1 MRPGR
6 NRYESWTEEQ
16 LQERFGNIEEKMEAL
31 SLDSLIQQYQQR
43 VEQENA
49 PGSFFVDAKEV
60 DELKEEIANESLN
73 ESSNEL
79 PSELSIESSIES
91 SSELSIE
98 SSSESSSE
106 SSIESSI
113 ESSSESSSEPSF
125 ESTASLSEDADY
137 ETKDYYMTKED
148 FERLRN
154 DDGKIPVDGQR
165 LHIEDVAEV
174 STSELQDEE
183 VPFIQLDSSHPNSK
197 HRSNRR
203 DRRRKL
209 RANNESRSRKH

>member
-73 ESSNEL
+73 ESSNES
-79 PSELSIESSIES
+79 PIESPNEPP
-91 SSELSIE
+91 
-98 SSSESSSE
+98 
-106 SSIESSI
+106 
-113 ESSSESSSEPSF
+113 SESSSEPSF

-154 DDGKIPVDGQR
+154 DDGTITIDGQR
-165 LHIEDVAEV
+165 LHIEDFAEV
-174 STSELQDEE
+174 SASELQDEE
-183 VPFIQLDSSHPNSK
+183 VPFIQLDSTHPNSK
-197 HRSNRR
+197 HRSSRR

-209 RANNESRSRKH
+209 RANNESKSRKH

>member
-1 MRPGR
+1 M
-6 NRYESWTEEQ
+6 
-16 LQERFGNIEEKMEAL
+16 QERFGNIEEKMEAL

-60 DELKEEIANESLN
+60 DELKEEIANESIN
-73 ESSNEL
+73 
-79 PSELSIESSIES
+79 
-91 SSELSIE
+91 
-98 SSSESSSE
+98 
-106 SSIESSI
+106 ESSI
-113 ESSSESSSEPSF
+113 ESSSESSNEPSNEPSIEPSSESPIESPIESPSESPS
-125 ESTASLSEDADY
+125 ESTSSLSEDADY

-154 DDGKIPVDGQR
+154 DDGTITIDGQR
-165 LHIEDVAEV
+165 LHIEDFAEV
-174 STSELQDEE
+174 SASELQDEE

>member
-1 MRPGR
+1 M
-6 NRYESWTEEQ
+6 
-16 LQERFGNIEEKMEAL
+16 QERFGNIEEKMEAL

-91 SSELSIE
+91 PIE
-98 SSSESSSE
+98 SPNEPP
-106 SSIESSI
+106 
-113 ESSSESSSEPSF
+113 SESSSEPSF

-154 DDGKIPVDGQR
+154 DDGTITIDGQR
-165 LHIEDVAEV
+165 LHIEDFAEV

>member
-1 MRPGR
+1 
-6 NRYESWTEEQ
+6 
-16 LQERFGNIEEKMEAL
+16 MEAL

-73 ESSNEL
+73 ESSNES
-79 PSELSIESSIES
+79 PIESPNEPP
-91 SSELSIE
+91 
-98 SSSESSSE
+98 
-106 SSIESSI
+106 
-113 ESSSESSSEPSF
+113 SESSSEPSF

-154 DDGKIPVDGQR
+154 DDGTITIDGQR
-165 LHIEDVAEV
+165 LHIEDFAEV

>member
-73 ESSNEL
+73 ESSNES
-79 PSELSIESSIES
+79 PIESPNEPP
-91 SSELSIE
+91 
-98 SSSESSSE
+98 
-106 SSIESSI
+106 
-113 ESSSESSSEPSF
+113 SESSSEPSF
-125 ESTASLSEDADY
+125 ESTASLSDDADY

-154 DDGKIPVDGQR
+154 DDGTITIDGQR
-165 LHIEDVAEV
+165 LHIEDFAEV

>member
-1 MRPGR
+1 M
-6 NRYESWTEEQ
+6 
-16 LQERFGNIEEKMEAL
+16 QERFGNIEEKMEAL

-60 DELKEEIANESLN
+60 DELKEEIANVSFN
-73 ESSNEL
+73 ESSNES
-79 PSELSIESSIES
+79 PIESPNEPP
-91 SSELSIE
+91 
-98 SSSESSSE
+98 
-106 SSIESSI
+106 
-113 ESSSESSSEPSF
+113 SESSSEPSF

-154 DDGKIPVDGQR
+154 DDGTITIDGQR
-165 LHIEDVAEV
+165 LHIEDFAEV

>member
-1 MRPGR
+1 
-6 NRYESWTEEQ
+6 
-16 LQERFGNIEEKMEAL
+16 MEAF

-60 DELKEEIANESLN
+60 DQLKEEIAKEQANESAN
-73 ESSNEL
+73 ESSNESSNESANNTH
-79 PSELSIESSIES
+79 PSIESSN
-91 SSELSIE
+91 
-98 SSSESSSE
+98 
-106 SSIESSI
+106 
-113 ESSSESSSEPSF
+113 

-154 DDGKIPVDGQR
+154 DDGTITIDGQR
-165 LHIEDVAEV
+165 LHIEDFAEV
-174 STSELQDEE
+174 SDSELQDEE
-183 VPFIQLDSSHPNSK
+183 VPFIQLDSSPSPQK
-197 HRSNRR
+197 HRSSRR

-209 RANNESRSRKH
+209 RANNESKSRKH

>member
-1 MRPGR
+1 M
-6 NRYESWTEEQ
+6 
-16 LQERFGNIEEKMEAL
+16 QERFGNIEEKMEAL

-73 ESSNEL
+73 ESS
-79 PSELSIESSIES
+79 
-91 SSELSIE
+91 IE

-106 SSIESSI
+106 SSNEP
-113 ESSSESSSEPSF
+113 SSESSNESPS
-125 ESTASLSEDADY
+125 ESTSSLSEDANY

-154 DDGKIPVDGQR
+154 DDGTITIDGQR
-165 LHIEDVAEV
+165 LHIEDFAEV

-183 VPFIQLDSSHPNSK
+183 VPFIQLESSSHPNSK

>member
-73 ESSNEL
+73 ESSNE
-79 PSELSIESSIES
+79 PSNEPSIEP
-91 SSELSIE
+91 
-98 SSSESSSE
+98 SSESSSE
-106 SSIESSI
+106 SSIESP
-113 ESSSESSSEPSF
+113 SESPS
-125 ESTASLSEDADY
+125 ESTSSLSEDADY

-154 DDGKIPVDGQR
+154 DDGTITIDGQR
-165 LHIEDVAEV
+165 LHIEDFAEV
-174 STSELQDEE
+174 SASELQDEE
-183 VPFIQLDSSHPNSK
+183 VPFIQLESSSHPNSK

>member
-1 MRPGR
+1 M
-6 NRYESWTEEQ
+6 
-16 LQERFGNIEEKMEAL
+16 QERFGNIEEKMEAL

-73 ESSNEL
+73 EPSNESS
-79 PSELSIESSIES
+79 SESPIESSIES
-91 SSELSIE
+91 PIE
-98 SSSESSSE
+98 SSN
-106 SSIESSI
+106 
-113 ESSSESSSEPSF
+113 

-154 DDGKIPVDGQR
+154 DDGTITIDGQR
-165 LHIEDVAEV
+165 LHIEDFAEV
-174 STSELQDEE
+174 SASELQDEE
-183 VPFIQLDSSHPNSK
+183 VPFIQLESSSHPNSK

>member
-1 MRPGR
+1 
-6 NRYESWTEEQ
+6 
-16 LQERFGNIEEKMEAL
+16 MEAL

-60 DELKEEIANESLN
+60 DELKEEIANESIN
-73 ESSNEL
+73 
-79 PSELSIESSIES
+79 
-91 SSELSIE
+91 
-98 SSSESSSE
+98 
-106 SSIESSI
+106 ESSI
-113 ESSSESSSEPSF
+113 ESSSESSNEPSNEPSIEPSSESPIESPIESPSESPS
-125 ESTASLSEDADY
+125 ESTSSLSEDADY

-154 DDGKIPVDGQR
+154 DDGTITIDGQR
-165 LHIEDVAEV
+165 LHIEDFAEV
-174 STSELQDEE
+174 SASELQDEE

>member
-1 MRPGR
+1 M
-6 NRYESWTEEQ
+6 
-16 LQERFGNIEEKMEAL
+16 QERFGNIEEKMEAL

-73 ESSNEL
+73 EPSNESS
-79 PSELSIESSIES
+79 SESPIESSIES
-91 SSELSIE
+91 PIE
-98 SSSESSSE
+98 SSN
-106 SSIESSI
+106 
-113 ESSSESSSEPSF
+113 

-154 DDGKIPVDGQR
+154 DDGTITIDGQR
-165 LHIEDVAEV
+165 LHIEDFAEV
-174 STSELQDEE
+174 SASELQDEE

-197 HRSNRR
+197 HRSSRR

>member
-60 DELKEEIANESLN
+60 DELKEEIANESIN
-73 ESSNEL
+73 
-79 PSELSIESSIES
+79 ESSIES
-91 SSELSIE
+91 SNESSNEPSNEPSIE
-98 SSSESSSE
+98 PSIEPSSESSSE
-106 SSIESSI
+106 SP
-113 ESSSESSSEPSF
+113 SESPS
-125 ESTASLSEDADY
+125 ESTSSLSEDADY

-154 DDGKIPVDGQR
+154 DDGTITIDGQR
-165 LHIEDVAEV
+165 LHIEDFAEV
-174 STSELQDEE
+174 SASELQDEE
-183 VPFIQLDSSHPNSK
+183 VPFIQLESSSHPNSK

>member
-16 LQERFGNIEEKMEAL
+16 LQERFGNIEEKMEAF

-60 DELKEEIANESLN
+60 DQLKEEIAKEQANESAN
-73 ESSNEL
+73 ESSNESSNESANNTH
-79 PSELSIESSIES
+79 PSIESSN
-91 SSELSIE
+91 
-98 SSSESSSE
+98 
-106 SSIESSI
+106 
-113 ESSSESSSEPSF
+113 

-154 DDGKIPVDGQR
+154 DDGTITIDGQR
-165 LHIEDVAEV
+165 LHIEDFVED
-174 STSELQDEE
+174 SDSELKDEE
-183 VPFIQLDSSHPNSK
+183 VPFIQLDSSPSPQK
-197 HRSNRR
+197 HRSSRR

-209 RANNESRSRKH
+209 RANNESKSRKH

>member
-1 MRPGR
+1 
-6 NRYESWTEEQ
+6 
-16 LQERFGNIEEKMEAL
+16 MEAL

-73 ESSNEL
+73 ESSNES
-79 PSELSIESSIES
+79 PIESPNEPP
-91 SSELSIE
+91 
-98 SSSESSSE
+98 
-106 SSIESSI
+106 
-113 ESSSESSSEPSF
+113 SESSSEPSF

-154 DDGKIPVDGQR
+154 DDGTITIDGQR
-165 LHIEDVAEV
+165 LHIEDFAEV
-174 STSELQDEE
+174 SDSELQDEE
-183 VPFIQLDSSHPNSK
+183 VPFIQLDSSPSPQK
-197 HRSNRR
+197 HRSSRR

-209 RANNESRSRKH
+209 RANNESKSKSRKH

>member
-73 ESSNEL
+73 E
-79 PSELSIESSIES
+79 PSIESPNESSIEP
-91 SSELSIE
+91 
-98 SSSESSSE
+98 SSESSVE
-106 SSIESSI
+106 SPI
-113 ESSSESSSEPSF
+113 

-154 DDGKIPVDGQR
+154 DDGTITIDGQR
-165 LHIEDVAEV
+165 LHIEDFAEV
-174 STSELQDEE
+174 SASELQDEE

-197 HRSNRR
+197 HRSSRR

-209 RANNESRSRKH
+209 RANNESKSRKH

>member
-1 MRPGR
+1 M
-6 NRYESWTEEQ
+6 
-16 LQERFGNIEEKMEAL
+16 QERFGNIEEKMEAL

-60 DELKEEIANESLN
+60 DELKEEIAKESMNESMSESMSESQN
-73 ESSNEL
+73 ESMSESSNE
-79 PSELSIESSIES
+79 SMS
-91 SSELSIE
+91 
-98 SSSESSSE
+98 
-106 SSIESSI
+106 
-113 ESSSESSSEPSF
+113 

-154 DDGKIPVDGQR
+154 DDGTITIDGQR
-165 LHIEDVAEV
+165 LYIEDFADVND
-174 STSELQDEE
+174 SELQDEE

-197 HRSNRR
+197 RRSNRR

-209 RANNESRSRKH
+209 RANNESKSRKH

>member
-16 LQERFGNIEEKMEAL
+16 LQERFGNIEEKMEAF

-60 DELKEEIANESLN
+60 DQLKEEIAKEQANESAN
-73 ESSNEL
+73 ESSNESSNESANNTH
-79 PSELSIESSIES
+79 PSIESSN
-91 SSELSIE
+91 
-98 SSSESSSE
+98 
-106 SSIESSI
+106 
-113 ESSSESSSEPSF
+113 

-154 DDGKIPVDGQR
+154 DDGTITIDGQR
-165 LHIEDVAEV
+165 LHIEDFAEV
-174 STSELQDEE
+174 SDSELQDEE
-183 VPFIQLDSSHPNSK
+183 VPFIQLDSSPSPQK
-197 HRSNRR
+197 HRSSRR

-209 RANNESRSRKH
+209 RANNESKSRKH

>member
-1 MRPGR
+1 
-6 NRYESWTEEQ
+6 
-16 LQERFGNIEEKMEAL
+16 MEAL

-60 DELKEEIANESLN
+60 DELKEEIANESIN
-73 ESSNEL
+73 ESSIEPSSESSNE
-79 PSELSIESSIES
+79 P
-91 SSELSIE
+91 SSESP
-98 SSSESSSE
+98 SESSSE
-106 SSIESSI
+106 SSIESSN
-113 ESSSESSSEPSF
+113 ESPSESPS
-125 ESTASLSEDADY
+125 ESTSSLSEDADY

-154 DDGKIPVDGQR
+154 DDGTITIDGQR
-165 LHIEDVAEV
+165 LHIEDFAEV
-174 STSELQDEE
+174 SASELQDEE
-183 VPFIQLDSSHPNSK
+183 VPFIQLESSSHPNSK

>member
-73 ESSNEL
+73 EPSNESS
-79 PSELSIESSIES
+79 SESPIESSIES
-91 SSELSIE
+91 PIE
-98 SSSESSSE
+98 SSN
-106 SSIESSI
+106 
-113 ESSSESSSEPSF
+113 

-154 DDGKIPVDGQR
+154 DDGTITIDGQR
-165 LHIEDVAEV
+165 LHIEDFAEV
-174 STSELQDEE
+174 SASELQDEE

-197 HRSNRR
+197 HRSSRR

>member
-73 ESSNEL
+73 ESSNES
-79 PSELSIESSIES
+79 PIESPNEPP
-91 SSELSIE
+91 
-98 SSSESSSE
+98 
-106 SSIESSI
+106 
-113 ESSSESSSEPSF
+113 SESSSEPSF

-154 DDGKIPVDGQR
+154 DDGTITIDGQR
-165 LHIEDVAEV
+165 LHIEDFAEV